1 MVEFFCFILSCF
13 VFRGSLSTDVHVL
26 IKCSYCCVI
35 GVTLWEMFSYG
46 KRPYENTHAVDLPEL
61 LEKGRRLPQP
71 EICSW
76 DLYLLMCACECE

>member
-1 MVEFFCFILSCF
+1 MFFLG
-13 VFRGSLSTDVHVL
+13 VTRL
-26 IKCSYCCVI
+26 IKCCYCCVL

-61 LEKGRRLPQP
+61 LEEGHRLPQP

-76 DLYLLMCACECE
+76 DLYRLMHACECE